1 MGKNTESNPPTDAP
15 PEDSSVATAE
25 PTFEEQQAAEAAAQ
39 SPAEL
44 QTVPEQR
51 PQAFDGDSVVS
62 EASTRLDSNV
72 PATQEDYDRA
82 NSDKAK
88 ADSVKNSR
96 TPRLYEGQ
104 RVTFID
110 GPEKG
115 RMGFVTHVEFTD
127 AVQQMIGSAGIS
139 EARFADVAAYIV
151 RTRDGRSD
159 VISAKPSE
167 IKPLDDIEGWGRG
180 QI

>member
-1 MGKNTESNPPTDAP
+1 MGSDAAPSNEELVGGTTAAP
-15 PEDSSVATAE
+15 PKPDFTK
-25 PTFEEQQAAEAAAQ
+25 QQAEAAAAQ

-51 PQAFDGDSVVS
+51 PQAFDGDNVVS
-62 EASTRLDSNV
+62 ETSTRLDSNT

-82 NSDKAK
+82 DSDKAK
-88 ADSVKNSR
+88 KDSIKNSR
-96 TPRLYEGQ
+96 SPRLYEGQ

-115 RMGFVTHVEFTD
+115 RMGFVQSVVFTD
-127 AVQQMIGSAGIS
+127 AVQQMMASTGIP
-139 EARFADVAAYIV
+139 EARFAEVQSYII

-159 VISAKPSE
+159 VISAKPE
-167 IKPLDDIEGWGRG
+167 EVKPLDDIEGWGRG

>member
-1 MGKNTESNPPTDAP
+1 MANSESNPPSDAP
-15 PEDSSVATAE
+15 VATADPPLTGQE
-25 PTFEEQQAAEAAAQ
+25 KFEQEQAEAASAQ

-51 PQAFDGDSVVS
+51 PQAFDGVDTVS
-62 EASTRLDSNV
+62 ESSTRLDTNV

-88 ADSVKNSR
+88 KDSVKNSR

-127 AVQQMIGSAGIS
+127 AVQQMISSSGIP
-139 EARFADVAAYIV
+139 EARFAEVAAYII

-167 IKPLDDIEGWGRG
+167 VKPLDDIEGWGRG